1 MLLEVL
7 PRGSIIDMKIPI
19 HHIRL
24 AAWRPH
30 RVIPTLSP
38 AEVAL
43 ARRFGADHF
52 GPAVVGPPT
61 ESGERDLYSGVRA
74 WLAAQMLGQSE
85 IAAVERHVKKGEARG
100 LIARDVL
107 AGHANPMAM
116 AHALTWLKNTT
127 RDARGKPLSERALA
141 KTLGMSA
148 SSVHYHTGLLD
159 LPADIQDAI
168 AAGHL
173 SLGHAKVLH
182 ALPAPAASRLAKAVA
197 ARGYTVRQ
205 TEELARR
212 LRAAQPGSGVAQGAP
227 DAAARQN
234 QYVADKIS
242 TVLGIPCTVVGQSPD
257 ITVAFQTGTLE
268 VLEGLLERL
277 GVDLGDM

>member
-1 MLLEVL
+1 M
-7 PRGSIIDMKIPI
+7 IPE
-19 HHIRL
+19 
-24 AAWRPH
+24 
-30 RVIPTLSP
+30 LSP

-43 ARRFGADHF
+43 AKRFGADHF

-74 WLAAQMLGQSE
+74 WLAAQMLGQPE
-85 IAAVERHVKKGEARG
+85 ISAVERHVKKGEARG

-127 RDARGKPLSERALA
+127 RDARGKPVSERALA

-159 LPADIQDAI
+159 LPHDLQDAI
-168 AAGHL
+168 AAGRL
-173 SLGHAKVLH
+173 TLGHAKALH
-182 ALPAPAASRLAKAVA
+182 ALPAQAASRLGKAVA

-212 LRAAQPGSGVAQGAP
+212 LRSAQPGSGASPASP
-227 DAAARQN
+227 DPGTLQN
-234 QYVADKIS
+234 RYLADKIS
-242 TVLGIPCTVVGQSPD
+242 TALGVPCTVLGQSPD
-257 ITVAFQTGTLE
+257 ITVTLTAGTLE
-268 VLEGLLERL
+268 VLDGLLERL
-277 GVDLGDM
+277 GIDLDDI

>member
-1 MLLEVL
+1 ML
-7 PRGSIIDMKIPI
+7 PRGSILSMKIPI

-30 RVIPTLSP
+30 RVIPVLSP

-52 GPAVVGPPT
+52 GPAVVGPPG

-74 WLAAQMLGQSE
+74 WLAAQALGQPE
-85 IAAVERHVKKGEARG
+85 ISAVERDVKKGEARG

-107 AGHANPMAM
+107 AGPANPIAM
-116 AHALTWLKNTT
+116 AHALTWLKATT
-127 RDARGKPLSERALA
+127 RDARGKPVSERALA

-159 LPADIQDAI
+159 LPTDIQDAV
-168 AAGHL
+168 AGGHIT
-173 SLGHAKVLH
+173 LGHAKALR

-197 ARGYTVRQ
+197 SRGYTVRQ

-212 LRAAQPGSGVAQGAP
+212 LRAVRTGASSEIATPGSSHQ
-227 DAAARQN
+227 QN
-234 QYVADKIS
+234 RYLEEQMS
-242 TVLGIPCTVVGQSPD
+242 SVLGMPCSVEGQPPAIS
-257 ITVAFQTGTLE
+257 ITLRPGTLD
-268 VLEGLLERL
+268 VLDGLLERL
-277 GVDLGDM
+277 GVELEEL